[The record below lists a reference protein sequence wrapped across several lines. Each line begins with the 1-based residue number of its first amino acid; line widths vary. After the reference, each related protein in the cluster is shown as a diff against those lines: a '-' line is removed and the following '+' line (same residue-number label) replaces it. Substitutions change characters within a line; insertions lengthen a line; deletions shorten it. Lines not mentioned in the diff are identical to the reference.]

1 MKHSSQY
8 AAGLIIALGSFTA
21 AQAETLT
28 IATVNNGDMIV
39 MQKLSPAFEKANPDI
54 KLNWV
59 VLEENVLR
67 QRVTTDIAT
76 KGGSFDVMTIG
87 AYETPIR
94 GKQGWLVPLDDFG
107 ADYDYGDLIPQV
119 KNGLSV
125 DGKMYSAPFYAESS
139 LTFYR
144 KDLFEK
150 AGIKVA
156 DKPTYDQIAEYAG
169 KLNDKANGVYGICLR
184 GKPGWGENMGFLG
197 TASIAFGG
205 DFFNMKWEPQFSSEP
220 WKKTIAWYLDVMK
233 KDGPPG
239 ATSNGYNENRA
250 LFATGKCGMW
260 IDATVTAG
268 YLYNPKESQVA
279 DKVAFAPS
287 PITSA
292 NPNASGWFWSWAL
305 GIPASSKQA
314 DAAKKFVK
322 WATSKEYI
330 KMVGESEGWVSAPP
344 GTRLSTYSNP
354 DYVKAAPFA
363 DFVLKA
369 IETTDPSKPAVN
381 PVPYTGVQ
389 FAAIPEWQSIGTTV
403 GQDIA
408 AALAG
413 QDTADQALTKAQSAA
428 ERTMKQA
435 GYPK

>member
-1 MKHSSQY
+1 MRY
-8 AAGLIIALGSFTA
+8 ARLCGVALGALLAGSVA
-21 AQAETLT
+21 ARADTTLT
-28 IATVNNGDMIV
+28 IATVNNGDMIE
-39 MQKLSPAFEKANPDI
+39 MQKLSPQFEKQTGI

-76 KGGSFDVMTIG
+76 KGGSFDVLTIG
-87 AYETPIR
+87 AYEAPIW
-94 GKQGWLVPLDDFG
+94 GKQGWLVPLDDFS
-107 ADYDYGDLIPQV
+107 ADYDYADLVPQV
-119 KNGLSV
+119 KAGLSV
-125 DGKMYSAPFYAESS
+125 DGKMYAAPFYAESS

-144 KDLFEK
+144 KDLFDK
-150 AGIKVA
+150 AGIKMA
-156 DKPTYDQIAEYAG
+156 DKPTYSQITEYAE
-169 KLNDKANGVYGICLR
+169 KLNDPKNGVFGICLR
-184 GKPGWGENMGFLG
+184 GKPGWGENLGFLG

-205 DFFNMKWEPQFSSEP
+205 SYFDMQWKPQFTSAP
-220 WKKTIAWYLDVMK
+220 WKKTVAWYLDVMK
-233 KDGPPG
+233 KAGPPG
-239 ATSNGYNENRA
+239 ASANGYNENRA

-287 PITSA
+287 PITDA
-292 NPNASGWFWSWAL
+292 NPKASGWFWSWAL
-305 GIPASSKQA
+305 GVPASTKQV
-314 DAAKKFVK
+314 DAAKKFVA
-322 WATSKEYI
+322 WATSKDYI
-330 KMVGESEGWVSAPP
+330 KMVAADQGWVSAPP

-354 DYVKAAPFA
+354 DYQKAAPFA

-369 IETTDPSKPAVN
+369 IQQTNPAKPAVN

-389 FAAIPEWQSIGTTV
+389 FAAIPEFQGIGTTA

-413 QDTADQALTKAQSAA
+413 QDSGDQALAKAQTAA